1 MLFCLLELEDEYF
14 IPIYSSIQSSNI
26 FPAKPM
32 RNSIIQSLAGL
43 TI

>member
-32 RNSIIQSLAGL
+32 EIPSYSLWQD
-43 TI
+43 